1 MISQNIGYSRWST
14 THQPNDGQVAALKET
29 GCEVVLQESISTRT
43 AEKDRAQLQ
52 DTMPVFMA
60 EERKQAKVS
69 HAYWVVSSF
78 GLLIKT
84 TVEIDRFLEWF

>member
-1 MISQNIGYSRWST
+1 MTARSIGYARCST
-14 THQPNDGQVAALKET
+14 THQSTDGQVAALKET
-29 GCEVVLQESISTRT
+29 GCEVVLQESISIRT

-84 TVEIDRFLEWF
+84 TIEVDRFLE